1 MPAHWTY
8 DEFSLESDLE
18 QGDILRPTS
27 ELRELFKTVHPHF
40 SDEKYLGFLIATQTC
55 DLVLRKGQSKAGY
68 ISLSTIRPLSQVL
81 TKFIAQVVTS
91 VADGVF
97 PSSEKEEARRFLERV
112 FNQNEQA
119 LGLFFLHEDADSGI
133 GESAVAML
141 RVAVTVK
148 NEHYQ
153 TLVKSRVGRL
163 KPQYQAKLGW
173 LLGNLYNRPAS
184 PDWADFDGGKAK
196 LKEMISQYSSAG
208 ITWIDDVLVAE
219 AKRMGFTIE
228 AENLAALEALRPK
241 APIEKALEEIKKEV
255 SRVAPDITEETR
267 EKIINRLKN
276 NGKFRKLLL
285 SS

>member
-1 MPAHWTY
+1 MPTHWTY
-8 DEFSLESDLE
+8 DECSPESDLE
-18 QGDILRPTS
+18 QGDILQPTN

-81 TKFIAQVVTS
+81 TKVIAQVVTPA
-91 VADGVF
+91 ADGIF
-97 PSSEKEEARRFLERV
+97 PSSEKEEARRFLDRV
-112 FNQNEQA
+112 FNQNEQS

-141 RVAVTVK
+141 RVTVAVK

-196 LKEMISQYSSAG
+196 LKEMISQYSSIG
-208 ITWIDDVLVAE
+208 ITWIDDVLIAE
-219 AKRMGFTIE
+219 ANNNGISIE
-228 AENLAALEALRPK
+228 AKNLAALEALRPK
-241 APIEKALEEIKKEV
+241 APIEKALEEIEKEV
-255 SRVAPDITEETR
+255 NKVVPYLAEETR
-267 EKIINRLKN
+267 TKIINRLKN
-276 NGKFRKLLL
+276 NGRFRKLLPN
-285 SS
+285 